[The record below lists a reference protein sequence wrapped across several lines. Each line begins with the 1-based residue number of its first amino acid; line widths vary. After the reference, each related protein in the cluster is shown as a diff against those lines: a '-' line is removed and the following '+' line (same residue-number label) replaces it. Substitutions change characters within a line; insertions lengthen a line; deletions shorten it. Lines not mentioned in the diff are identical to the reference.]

1 MKAKKLLTAALAGL
15 FAFGAFT
22 VDMQDTQAATRAE
35 LGAIKV
41 SKRGNFQY
49 WEKDS
54 VAKKQLVDYVKDV
67 TNKNSKNFIPVEDRI
82 AVFDP
87 DGTLIC
93 ETAPYYFEWMFYIHH
108 DLNDPN
114 NHPSFAARQTAR
126 DILDAIH
133 AHKMTLDLDEAER
146 YGQAA
151 SFEGFTPEE
160 YAAYV
165 KNYMNTTYVE
175 GLSNLK
181 TGEGFYMPMVEVVSY
196 LNANKFTVYIVSG
209 SERDLLR
216 VLVDGVM
223 DIEPNHIIGTDH
235 TYTTANIGDNRPDRF
250 FLKPDDQ
257 LLRGG
262 DLLELRLQ
270 TNKVYAIKREIGKQ
284 PVLAFGN
291 STGDASMFTY
301 TITNNKY
308 KSAAFMIMCDDVER
322 ELGSQAKADKCYA
335 LVKEYGWIP
344 ISMRDDWSTIYGSNV
359 KPTK

>member
-1 MKAKKLLTAALAGL
+1 MKAKKLLTAALAGMM
-15 FAFGAFT
+15 AFGAFT
-22 VDMQDTQAATRAE
+22 VDMQNTEAATRAE
-35 LGAIKV
+35 LGAISV
-41 SKRGNFQY
+41 SKKGNFKY
-49 WEKDS
+49 WTKNS
-54 VAKKQLVDYVKDV
+54 AAKAALVNYVKDV

-82 AVFDP
+82 AVFDL

-108 DLNDPN
+108 DLNDPT
-114 NHPSFAARQTAR
+114 NHPSRAARQTAQE
-126 DILDAIH
+126 ILDAIY
-133 AHKMTLDLDEAER
+133 AHHMPLELDEKER

-223 DIEPNHIIGTDH
+223 DIAPNHIIGTDH
-235 TYTTANIGDNRPDRF
+235 TYTTANIDGARPDRF

-291 STGDASMFTY
+291 STGDSSMFTY
-301 TITNNKY
+301 TITDNKY

-322 ELGSQAKADKCYA
+322 ELGDQKKADKCRA
-335 LVKEYGWIP
+335 LAEQYGWIP
-344 ISMRDDWSTIYGSNV
+344 ISMRDDWSTIYGDKV
-359 KPTK
+359 KREG